1 MCEPYLEAGA
11 HLVHTK
17 SGETRE
23 SPPNMKRTFL
33 FSSLMLLALSCASD
47 PVVEPPAGGQS
58 GDDGDVVPPGPPQPP
73 GGLPPFQ
80 PGAPEPPPGPCDPEE
95 SVLALDAATA
105 FGASGAELLARLDLG
120 APSPLFWVP
129 RTASPAVTFSPGPG
143 ETSLTLEV
151 TARADDAQSPGVTQ
165 TLWRP
170 QSVGAACPDDSLVLP
185 VLVSL
190 RSADGAL
197 DEQVE
202 GVLNFSSASTAHLEA
217 ALYSPRPGPTTEPSN
232 ALAGTFAYTQIGA
245 PGEHWQAVGL
255 TVSADFWPGG
265 SRGALLPSFAR
276 VTGDQTPAPPPTSTP
291 APSTPTAGSGILAPT
306 LPTGWGSVAVWPRR
320 EACDGE
326 GRGLAAA
333 YAASDPIIGRS
344 LADVV
349 SEQNAL
355 SSLELASGPA
365 RTPVSFTLE
374 VPTGLQ
380 CVRVTGRSM
389 TFDVRATLRA
399 AAGTGEGAALVAAES
414 PLSHLAASSIFE
426 LTATSARDGSG
437 LEALHW
443 VRRDVVWAES
453 RASFETATGIA
464 LGAAD
469 QYQQVW
475 WSWHGSE
482 TRESAGAPWASQ
494 GELAVHSLNAQQ
506 SDAIERQQAQG
517 GPGAGISFDEQT
529 HFPVLPGDALLEAEI
544 SP

>member
-1 MCEPYLEAGA
+1 
-11 HLVHTK
+11 
-17 SGETRE
+17 
-23 SPPNMKRTFL
+23 MKRTFL
-33 FSSLMLLALSCASD
+33 ISSLMLLALSCTSD
-47 PVVEPPAGGQS
+47 PMEEPPAGGQS
-58 GDDGDVVPPGPPQPP
+58 GDDGDVVPPGPP
-73 GGLPPFQ
+73 GLPPSQ
-80 PGAPEPPPGPCDPEE
+80 PGLPELPPGPCDPDET
-95 SVLALDAATA
+95 VVALDAPTA
-105 FGASGAELLARLDLG
+105 FGASAAELLARLDLG

-129 RTASPAVTFSPGPG
+129 PAWPAVTFSPGPS

-151 TARADDAQSPGVTQ
+151 TARAEDEQSPGVTQ

-170 QSVGAACPDDSLVLP
+170 QFAGAVCPDDSLGLHI
-185 VLVSL
+185 LVSL
-190 RSADGAL
+190 RSSDGAL
-197 DEQVE
+197 DEQVD

-217 ALYSPRPGPTTEPSN
+217 ALYRRLPGPLEMDF

-245 PGEHWQAVGL
+245 PGEHWQAGDL

-265 SRGALLPSFAR
+265 SRGALRPSFN
-276 VTGDQTPAPPPTSTP
+276 VVGDAAPAPPPSPTA

-306 LPTGWGSVAVWPRR
+306 VPTDWGSVAVWPRR
-320 EACDGE
+320 EACDGD

-333 YAASDPIIGRS
+333 YAPSDHIIGRS

-349 SEQNAL
+349 SEQNAR

-365 RTPVSFTLE
+365 LTPVSFTLE
-374 VPTGLQ
+374 TPMGLQ

-399 AAGTGEGAALVAAES
+399 APGEGTALVAVES
-414 PLSHLAASSIFE
+414 PLSQLAASSIFE

-443 VRRDVVWAES
+443 VRRDVVWPQS

-469 QYQQVW
+469 QYEQVW
-475 WSWHGSE
+475 WSWHGTE
-482 TRESAGAPWASQ
+482 TRENTTAPWTSQ
-494 GELAVHSLNAQQ
+494 GELAVHSLNAEQ
-506 SDAIERQQAQG
+506 SAAIERQQAQG
-517 GPGAGISFDEQT
+517 GPGAGISFDDLT
-529 HFPVLPGDALLEAEI
+529 HFPVLPGDTLLEAEI